1 MRCSSISLWVEFL
14 YGQTSR
20 LYFRDGH
27 VMSSTGVQQGVS
39 LGSLLYAL
47 VLHSFI
53 HYIEDGCEL
62 ILQARYHDDGTIV
75 GDSKEV
81 VKDLDI
87 I

>member
-1 MRCSSISLWVEFL
+1 
-14 YGQTSR
+14 
-20 LYFRDGH
+20 
-27 VMSSTGVQQGVS
+27 MSSTGVQQGVS